1 MMNIQLKSTRL
12 PALAAILVT
21 LCSIGSA
28 NAQTI
33 KRGDI
38 APFEVV
44 YSVGNNLITAGNA
57 TLSLKQEDAH
67 WVYSLSTRPSGV
79 FKLTGKGKIS
89 EVSTL
94 NLVEQEDGIQLQSLD
109 YRYRQDDE
117 RRRSVDAAFDWEA
130 RSLTFQK
137 RGEEKTETFDDPV
150 IDRLSVTLY
159 VMNAL
164 RNGFDRLEL
173 QVFDNGEIKT
183 VEFIN
188 EGTELLKTRLGELET
203 IKVMNRKVGGSSRRT
218 TTWFAPSLDY
228 IPAKIEQVKRDEL
241 VARLSLTKLDNR
253 VTTVDLPDTEKEVP
267 PVADDN
273 NSK

>member
-1 MMNIQLKSTRL
+1 M
-12 PALAAILVT
+12 
-21 LCSIGSA
+21 
-28 NAQTI
+28 
-33 KRGDI
+33 
-38 APFEVV
+38 
-44 YSVGNNLITAGNA
+44 
-57 TLSLKQEDAH
+57 
-67 WVYSLSTRPSGV
+67 
-79 FKLTGKGKIS
+79 
-89 EVSTL
+89 
-94 NLVEQEDGIQLQSLD
+94 D

-203 IKVMNRKVGGSSRRT
+203 IKVMNRKVGGSSRST

-241 VARLSLTKLDNR
+241 VARLSLTKLENR
-253 VTTVDLPDTEKEVP
+253 VTTVDLPNTEEASQDV
-267 PVADDN
+267 DDN

>member
-44 YSVGNNLITAGNA
+44 YSVGNNLITAGKA

-94 NLVEQEDGIQLQSLD
+94 NLVVQEDGIQLQSLD

-241 VARLSLTKLDNR
+241 VARLSLTKLENR
-253 VTTVDLPDTEKEVP
+253 VTTVDLPNTEEASQDV
-267 PVADDN
+267 DDN

>member
-1 MMNIQLKSTRL
+1 MKTLLQSTRIS
-12 PALAAILVT
+12 ALAALMVT
-21 LCSIGSA
+21 TCSIGSA
-28 NAQTI
+28 HAQTI
-33 KRGDI
+33 QRGDI

-44 YSVGNNLITAGNA
+44 YEVGNNLISAGNA
-57 TLSLKQEDAH
+57 TLSLKQEDDH
-67 WVYSLSTRPSGV
+67 WIYSLSTRPSGI

-94 NLVEQEDGIQLQSLD
+94 NLVDLDEGIQLQSLD

-117 RRRSVDAAFDWEA
+117 RRRSVDAEFDWDA
-130 RSLTFQK
+130 RSLTFKK
-137 RGEEKTETFDDPV
+137 RGEEKTETFVEPV
-150 IDRLSVTLY
+150 LDRLSVTLF

-188 EGTELLKTRLGELET
+188 EGPELLETRLGDLET
-203 IKVMNRKVGGSSRRT
+203 IKVMNRKVGGSSRST
-218 TTWFAPSLDY
+218 TTWFVPSLDY

-241 VARLSLTKLDNR
+241 VARLSLTKLSNR
-253 VTTVDLPDTEKEVP
+253 ATSVDLPDKEEKN
-267 PVADDN
+267 D
-273 NSK
+273 K